1 MNAIKN
7 YATIHLQL
15 NQIDGLEVAI
25 LLYDLSI
32 KVCVPNKTKDLN
44 ISIFN
49 MITGVNESKIK
60 KKKKNIYHANVNV
73 NLIEENVIQIKS

>member
-60 KKKKNIYHANVNV
+60 KKKKKHISCECECKFDRRKCNSN
-73 NLIEENVIQIKS
+73 

>member
-15 NQIDGLEVAI
+15 NQIDGLEVVI

-32 KVCVPNKTKDLN
+32 KVCVPNNTKDLN

-49 MITGVNESKIK
+49 MIIGVNESKIK
-60 KKKKNIYHANVNV
+60 KKHISCECECKFDRRKCNSN
-73 NLIEENVIQIKS
+73 